1 MLTKLEKKKNVIVTR
16 QRALLIKRGFE
27 GPVFAPFFRGSHAM
41 GSGETGM
48 QLTTEYTTIYLNN
61 RVAAKRVTMHCI

>member
-1 MLTKLEKKKNVIVTR
+1 MLTKLEKKKKKNVIVTR

-48 QLTTEYTTIYLNN
+48 QLTTEYYNLPQ
-61 RVAAKRVTMHCI
+61 